1 MYFFP
6 LRRVGGTSASLRIAC
21 SSSSGRK
28 NATEKPVSTARTPR
42 PMARWVLPT
51 PGGPR
56 ISSACFSRSQAPVAS
71 ASSLEP
77 LHRRLEREI
86 EVRQRLARRQARQPQ
101 RRADPPL
108 LAPLQLAA
116 EQLLQQCR
124 RAQVLLDGAGQ
135 DRRQGLGR
143 ELQPQLHQLV
153 HQHPQVGRCR
163 LGGQRL
169 WPLRLVGIP
178 SSLGCHR
185 ATSASAAYRSTGRRS
200 TGSAAISWNLRAI
213 RPSGLGGI
221 TSAVP
226 GPS

>member
-1 MYFFP
+1 
-6 LRRVGGTSASLRIAC
+6 
-21 SSSSGRK
+21 
-28 NATEKPVSTARTPR
+28 
-42 PMARWVLPT
+42 MARWVFPT

-56 ISSACFSRSQAPVAS
+56 ISNACFSRSQAQVAS
-71 ASSLEP
+71 ASSLERCTAGWNAKSKFASVWP
-77 LHRRLEREI
+77 VGKPDSRSDVRIRRSS
-86 EVRQRLARRQARQPQ
+86 RRSSSPRSN
-101 RRADPPL
+101 
-108 LAPLQLAA
+108 
-116 EQLLQQCR
+116 CSSNVGV
-124 RAQVLLDGAGQ
+124 AQVLLDGAGQ

-143 ELQPQLHQLV
+143 ELQPQLDELV

-169 WPLRLVGIP
+169 WPLRIVGTP
-178 SSLGCHR
+178 SSLGRHR